1 MRGVRT
7 TQHNGRTNK
16 HGQVFSARHND
27 REGGFNAEHIDAT
40 RTANNWTWTRYK
52 GAPSFESCE
61 EVFYERHFTDGLTA
75 KNARYEQNRHAER
88 VQTLEQ
94 YRHAPR
100 TCPEESIIQIG
111 KAGESVDAETLL
123 EAFNEEFKWEKKKFP
138 QVAYLD
144 VAVHIDEPNAAPH
157 IHARRVWIAH
167 DKEGREIVGQNAALR
182 EMGVSRPDPN
192 KAESRYNNAKQT
204 YTAACREHF
213 QQICKEMGLSIEEE
227 PKEPGQAGL
236 SLAQLKADTA
246 AARAAEAEERARIAT
261 APAQNPQKPPRTPL
275 FHPDRVI
282 IDRSE
287 YDALRALAGQA
298 EQAKRDAEKAAKDRR
313 AAERVREAAEKDRKA
328 AERAREA
335 AETARVSAE
344 HDRERI
350 FKEAREKAVEDARS
364 EAARII
370 SEAEEKARSLDLN
383 LKIGELKIA
392 LNEYRRF
399 ESRHPEF
406 FKQMRQEEKREK
418 SHNRDKG
425 ISH

>member
-61 EVFYERHFTDGLTA
+61 EVFYERHFADGLTA

-111 KAGESVDAETLL
+111 KIGDSVDAETLL
-123 EAFNEEFKWEKKKFP
+123 KAFNEEFKWEQKKFP

-167 DKEGREIVGQNAALR
+167 DKEGREIVGQNGALR

-204 YTAACREHF
+204 YTEQCRTHF
-213 QQICKEMGLSIEEE
+213 QQICKEMGLFIEEE
-227 PKEPGQAGL
+227 PREPGRSGL

-275 FHPDRVI
+275 FHPDRI
-282 IDRSE
+282 TIDRSE

-313 AAERVREAAEKDRKA
+313 AVKKMQEAAEKDRKA
-328 AERAREA
+328 AEAARTSAERDRAR
-335 AETARVSAE
+335 
-344 HDRERI
+344 I
-350 FKEAREKAVEDARS
+350 FEEARKKAVEDARS

-370 SEAEEKARSLDLN
+370 SEAEEKAHSVDLN

-392 LNEYRRF
+392 LSEYKRF

-406 FKQMRQEEKREK
+406 FKQMRQEERREK
-418 SHNRDKG
+418 SRSRDKG

>member
-1 MRGVRT
+1 MRAVRT
-7 TQHNGRTNK
+7 TQHNGRVNK
-16 HGQVFSARHND
+16 QGKAFKAQHND
-27 REGGFNAEHIDAT
+27 RQGFTAEHIDAT
-40 RTANNWTWTRYK
+40 RTAQNFEWTIYK
-52 GAPSFESCE
+52 NAPSFESCE
-61 EVFYERHFTDGLTA
+61 EVFYEHHFTAGLVA
-75 KNARYEQNRHAER
+75 KNTRYEAQRHTER
-88 VQTLEQ
+88 IQTLEQ

-111 KAGESVDAETLL
+111 KAGESVDAQTLVR
-123 EAFNEEFKWEKKKFP
+123 AFDEQIKWESKHFP
-138 QVAYLD
+138 QVKYLD
-144 VAVHIDEPNAAPH
+144 VAAHVDEPNAAPH

-182 EMGVSRPDPN
+182 EMGVSRPDPT

-227 PKEPGQAGL
+227 PREPGRSGL

-275 FHPDRVI
+275 FHPDRI
-282 IDRSE
+282 TIDRSE

-313 AAERVREAAEKDRKA
+313 AAERIREAAEKDRKA

-335 AETARVSAE
+335 AEAARTSAE
-344 HDRERI
+344 RDRARI
-350 FKEAREKAVEDARS
+350 FEEAREKAVEDARS

-370 SEAEEKARSLDLN
+370 SAAEEKAHSLDLN

-392 LNEYRRF
+392 LSEYKRF

>member
-1 MRGVRT
+1 MRT
-7 TQHNGRTNK
+7 TQHNGRVNK
-16 HGQVFSARHND
+16 QGKAFKAQHND
-27 REGGFNAEHIDAT
+27 RQGFTAEHIDAA

-61 EVFYERHFTDGLTA
+61 EVFYERHFTDGLAA

-88 VQTLEQ
+88 VQTLEH

-111 KAGESVDAETLL
+111 KIGDSVDAETLL
-123 EAFNEEFKWEKKKFP
+123 KAFNEEFKWEQKKFP

-144 VAVHIDEPNAAPH
+144 VAVHVDEPNAAPH

-167 DKEGREIVGQNAALR
+167 DKKGREIVGQNGALR

-204 YTAACREHF
+204 YTEQCRTHF
-213 QQICKEMGLSIEEE
+213 QQICKEMGLFIEEE
-227 PKEPGQAGL
+227 PREPGRAGL

-275 FHPDRVI
+275 FHPDRI
-282 IDRSE
+282 TIDRSE

-298 EQAKRDAEKAAKDRR
+298 EQAKRDAEKAAKNRR
-313 AAERVREAAEKDRKA
+313 AAERIREAAEKDRKA
-328 AERAREA
+328 AEAAR
-335 AETARVSAE
+335 TSAE
-344 HDRERI
+344 RDRTRI
-350 FKEAREKAVEDARS
+350 FEEAREKAVEDARS